1 MNCGHYQGY
10 NHTDEFI
17 LTQHPLEA
25 TVGDFWRMVWDNNSS
40 VIVLLSRVDD
50 QVSLDNLHILTTVHR
65 IIFAHCYFHP
75 SLAVP

>member
-1 MNCGHYQGY
+1 MNCSFVISALWLLIEINKVKSMNCGHYQGY

-50 QVSLDNLHILTTVHR
+50 QVS
-65 IIFAHCYFHP
+65 
-75 SLAVP
+75 

>member
-1 MNCGHYQGY
+1 MNCSFVISELWLLIEINKVESMNCGHYQGY

-40 VIVLLSRVDD
+40 VIVLLSRVED
-50 QVSLDNLHILTTVHR
+50 QVS
-65 IIFAHCYFHP
+65 
-75 SLAVP
+75 

>member
-50 QVSLDNLHILTTVHR
+50 QVS
-65 IIFAHCYFHP
+65 
-75 SLAVP
+75 

>member
-1 MNCGHYQGY
+1 MSINCGHYQGY

-25 TVGDFWRMVWDNNSS
+25 TMGDFWRMVWDNNSS

-50 QVSLDNLHILTTVHR
+50 QVSRDNLDILTIYRVFNQESGIHFMNT
-65 IIFAHCYFHP
+65 
-75 SLAVP
+75 